1 MNAWLLL
8 GLAIVA
14 EVIGTT
20 ALKASN
26 GFTRLWPSALVV
38 LGYGVAVFCL
48 SLVQK
53 ALPVGI
59 TYAVWSGLGIVL
71 ITVAAWW
78 VYGQTIDTA
87 GLIGMGLI
95 LAGVVV
101 LNVFSKS
108 QAH

>member
-8 GLAIVA
+8 AAAIVA

-20 ALKASN
+20 AMKASD
-26 GFTRLWPSALVV
+26 GFTRLWPSLVV
-38 LGYGVAVFCL
+38 AVGYGVAVFCL

-53 ALPVGI
+53 TIPVGI

-101 LNVFSKS
+101 LNVFSDTKT
-108 QAH
+108 H